1 MGRAK
6 LKIKRLE
13 NASGRHV
20 TFSKRK
26 TGIIKKAKELSILC
40 DIDLALLMFSPAE
53 KAILCLGENSTID
66 QVLHKFS
73 QQTPQER
80 AKRLYFYPILIIEFL
95 IYQTMMKVLKKTF
108 KKLDHDVN
116 IQDFVGSSF
125 WVKPESVEK
134 LEHIIGIEDYL
145 KHALNDLDAQKE
157 MCDRINF
164 ANMEGSSS
172 NRFQGGMQSMHMTA
186 QPPMPWIHNNA
197 QHTMLNAQHTN
208 KLPNVI
214 SHNLPL
220 AAQNDTHVP
229 RPVQNNTPLD
239 HKDTSRYNIYPTN
252 MEGSSSNQFQG
263 GMQSMH
269 MAAQPPMPWIQNN
282 AQHTILNVQHIM
294 QLPNVTNHNFPL
306 AAQNDT
312 HVPRPMQNN
321 TPFDHKDTSRYN
333 IDPANMNGSS
343 SNLFQGGMQSI
354 HMAAQPPMSWIQ
366 NNAPHTMINAQHN
379 MLLPNVTNHNFPLI
393 AQNDT
398 HVPRPMQ
405 NNTPRPLQN
414 NTPRP
419 MQNNTPRPMQNN
431 THRPMQNNTPLDHKD
446 TSRYNIDPVNFSD
459 FFEINTQDYQL
470 DGSSQDETAVMNLN
484 EMDRHHRSMNMQQQ
498 LGGSQH
504 SYQPSSSST

>member
-13 NASGRHV
+13 NAGGRHV

-80 AKRLYFYPILIIEFL
+80 AK
-95 IYQTMMKVLKKTF
+95 
-108 KKLDHDVN
+108 
-116 IQDFVGSSF
+116 SF

-172 NRFQGGMQSMHMTA
+172 NRFQGGMQSMHMAA
-186 QPPMPWIHNNA
+186 QPPMPWIQNNT

-214 SHNLPL
+214 SHNFPL

-239 HKDTSRYNIYPTN
+239 HKDTSRYYIYPTN

-269 MAAQPPMPWIQNN
+269 MATQPPMPWIQNN
-282 AQHTILNVQHIM
+282 AQHTILNVQHTM

-321 TPFDHKDTSRYN
+321 TPLDHKDTSRYN
-333 IDPANMNGSS
+333 IDPANMKGSS

-354 HMAAQPPMSWIQ
+354 HMAAQPPMSCIQ
-366 NNAPHTMINAQHN
+366 NNAQHTMINAQHT

-405 NNTPRPLQN
+405 NNTP
-414 NTPRP
+414 
-419 MQNNTPRPMQNN
+419 
-431 THRPMQNNTPLDHKD
+431 RPMQNNTPLDHKD

-470 DGSSQDETAVMNLN
+470 DDSSQDETAVMNLN
-484 EMDRHHRSMNMQQQ
+484 EMDHHHRSMNMQQQ

-504 SYQPSSSST
+504 SYQPSSSFNMNTQ